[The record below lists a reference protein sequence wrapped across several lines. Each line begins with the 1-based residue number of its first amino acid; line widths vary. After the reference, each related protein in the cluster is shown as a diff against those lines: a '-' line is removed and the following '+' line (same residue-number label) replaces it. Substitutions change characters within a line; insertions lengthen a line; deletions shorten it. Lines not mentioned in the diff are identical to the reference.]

1 MPSPNEPPVLPDDD
15 PLWNHIFVKQN
26 QAQGGVPL
34 DQDPVWGDV
43 MSGHFHLDENEQV
56 KFYPQDS
63 RSFTPSMY
71 VYPCGDDTGFSF
83 QNARHAIADQLRE
96 APRIQR
102 GTWQTMDVSG
112 SDLHITR
119 ELMNYALVYHV
130 PPTREELVF
139 DVQPDMPWADE
150 HFAERVSRKPL
161 NPPPSHVNWPYHGS
175 DKERHLDDNEIF
187 SHTYPERFWPKRANP
202 SGAMHFENG
211 RRAEVNTGIRFAY
224 GDLDGVVNQLVAN
237 PLTRQAYLPVWFPE
251 DTGAT
256 DRRVPC
262 TLGYHFMA
270 DDNLRLHCWYSLR
283 ACDFVRHF
291 HNDVYFAARLLQ
303 WVCEEVQLVC
313 GYQDNDLPTFG
324 FTPGNLN
331 MTISSLHAFEGD
343 MEKLP

>member
-1 MPSPNEPPVLPDDD
+1 MTMPSPNDT
-15 PLWNHIFVKQN
+15 
-26 QAQGGVPL
+26 
-34 DQDPVWGDV
+34 
-43 MSGHFHLDENEQV
+43 GHFHRAPEGNYENI
-56 KFYPQDS
+56 KFYPQA
-63 RSFTPSMY
+63 RVPHTPSMY

-83 QNARHAIADQLRE
+83 QMAREAIADQLRN

-102 GTWQTMDVSG
+102 GTWQTIDVSG

-150 HFAERVSRKPL
+150 HFAERVSGLPL
-161 NPPPSHVNWPYHGS
+161 NPPPSHVNWPHHGS
-175 DKERHLDDNEIF
+175 DKARHLDDNEIF
-187 SHTYPERFWPKRANP
+187 SHTYPERFWPKRAGQPWVQYREDYKPNR
-202 SGAMHFENG
+202 GVRFE
-211 RRAEVNTGIRFAY
+211 Y
-224 GDLDGVVNQLVAN
+224 GDLADVIGQFVAN
-237 PLTRQAYLPVWFPE
+237 PYTRQAYLPVWFPE

-262 TLGYHFMA
+262 TLGYHFMCDA
-270 DDNLRLHCWYSLR
+270 DMRLHMWYYLR

-303 WVCEEVQLVC
+303 WVSEGVRIQRPEIE
-313 GYQDNDLPTFG
+313 
-324 FTPGNLN
+324 FTPGRLN

-343 MEKLP
+343 MGRLP